1 MAAGHSDVVILRSS
15 PPDRHFAEA
24 EVGLLAMSS
33 MPPPPPAFAAA
44 GSGSARRAGATPPDA
59 DLGVIETNDE
69 ASGAKACCVSRGYF
83 DDPFVKH
90 FARRVPKHPPL
101 INRGYH
107 ARVATVRAV
116 LDAFLDATFDA
127 DRAEDAATSPGGAPV
142 AGAPV
147 ANVTVKKR
155 QIVSLGAGFDAS
167 YFRLRTKDAPEAP
180 SVSLAFVEIDHAVV
194 IATKAAVVNATATLR
209 ASCVGGD
216 GVRRFEDG
224 EENGVKTAHRDGG
237 VLEAFVDGGGYA
249 MCGCDLR
256 DPSALDT
263 ALNDVAGLDPN
274 VPTLFLS
281 ECCLAYLEA
290 NEAEAVIDWAAR
302 WGRPAVQKA
311 TDAGSTR
318 TDDDAAFFP
327 LRAFFAYDPSL
338 TNTSSRDD
346 PFGAQM
352 LVNLKHRGCPLL
364 GAHAVPGADAH
375 VARLKKNGWP
385 RAGAADMLAASA
397 RLVTEDAAEA
407 RRVAFLEPLDELEE
421 YRLIQKHYIVSWGVL
436 GTTSSDVRKNDTRAE
451 SDATRLERVVDRS
464 GDA

>member
-44 GSGSARRAGATPPDA
+44 GSGSARRAGANPPDA

-209 ASCVGGD
+209 ASCVGGV

-224 EENGVKTAHRDGG
+224 EENGVKTVHRDGG

-290 NEAEAVIDWAAR
+290 EEASEVLRWAAS
-302 WGRPAVQKA
+302 WGEGEGEGKSLDLKPP
-311 TDAGSTR
+311 
-318 TDDDAAFFP
+318 P
-327 LRAFFAYDPSL
+327 LRAYFAYDPSL
-338 TNTSSRDD
+338 IGDANDSKTNESARDR
-346 PFGAQM
+346 FGEQM
-352 LVNLKHRGCPLL
+352 LLNLRARGCPLL
-364 GAHAVPGADAH
+364 GAEKTRGVAKH
-375 VARLKKNGWP
+375 VERARRNGWEI
-385 RAGAADMLAASA
+385 AGAVDMLAASK
-397 RLVTEDAAEA
+397 RLAYENPSES
-407 RRVAFLEPLDELEE
+407 RRVAFIEPLDELEE
-421 YRLIQKHYIVSWGVL
+421 YELIQAHYVVSWGVR
-436 GTTSSDVRKNDTRAE
+436 GADD
-451 SDATRLERVVDRS
+451 DAARLERVVDRS
-464 GDA
+464 A

>member
-1 MAAGHSDVVILRSS
+1 
-15 PPDRHFAEA
+15 
-24 EVGLLAMSS
+24 
-33 MPPPPPAFAAA
+33 MPPPPPAFAA
-44 GSGSARRAGATPPDA
+44 GSGSARRAGANPPDA
-59 DLGVIETNDE
+59 DLGVIKTNDE

-216 GVRRFEDG
+216 GVRRLEDG
-224 EENGVKTAHRDGG
+224 EGNGEKTLRRDGG
-237 VLEAFVDGGGYA
+237 VLEAFVDGGGYT

-256 DPSALDT
+256 DCLLYTSPS
-263 ALNDVAGLDPN
+263 P
-274 VPTLFLS
+274 
-281 ECCLAYLEA
+281 
-290 NEAEAVIDWAAR
+290 
-302 WGRPAVQKA
+302 
-311 TDAGSTR
+311 
-318 TDDDAAFFP
+318 
-327 LRAFFAYDPSL
+327 
-338 TNTSSRDD
+338 RD
-346 PFGAQM
+346 
-352 LVNLKHRGCPLL
+352 
-364 GAHAVPGADAH
+364 
-375 VARLKKNGWP
+375 
-385 RAGAADMLAASA
+385 
-397 RLVTEDAAEA
+397 
-407 RRVAFLEPLDELEE
+407 
-421 YRLIQKHYIVSWGVL
+421 
-436 GTTSSDVRKNDTRAE
+436 
-451 SDATRLERVVDRS
+451 
-464 GDA
+464 

>member
-1 MAAGHSDVVILRSS
+1 
-15 PPDRHFAEA
+15 
-24 EVGLLAMSS
+24 MSS

-44 GSGSARRAGATPPDA
+44 GSGSARRAGANPPDA
-59 DLGVIETNDE
+59 DLGVIKTNDE

-127 DRAEDAATSPGGAPV
+127 D
-142 AGAPV
+142 
-147 ANVTVKKR
+147 VTVKKR

-216 GVRRFEDG
+216 GVRRLEDG
-224 EENGVKTAHRDGG
+224 EEDGVKTTRRDGG

-302 WGRPAVQKA
+302 WGRPACQKA
-311 TDAGSTR
+311 PDADSTR

-338 TNTSSRDD
+338 TSTSSRDD

-421 YRLIQKHYIVSWGVL
+421 YRLIQKHYVVSWGVL
-436 GTTSSDVRKNDTRAE
+436 GTTSSDVRKNDARAE

-464 GDA
+464 VQDA

>member
-1 MAAGHSDVVILRSS
+1 
-15 PPDRHFAEA
+15 
-24 EVGLLAMSS
+24 

-44 GSGSARRAGATPPDA
+44 GSGSARRAGANPPDA
-59 DLGVIETNDE
+59 DLGVIKTNDE

-90 FARRVPKHPPL
+90 FARRIPKHPPL

-127 DRAEDAATSPGGAPV
+127 DRAECAATSPGGAPV

-147 ANVTVKKR
+147 TVKNVTVKKR

-216 GVRRFEDG
+216 GVRRLEDG
-224 EENGVKTAHRDGG
+224 EENGEKTLPHRDGG
-237 VLEAFVDGGGYA
+237 VLEAFADGGGYA

-256 DPSALDT
+256 DTNALNT

-290 NEAEAVIDWAAR
+290 KEAAAVIDWAAR
-302 WGRPAVQKA
+302 WGRPACQK
-311 TDAGSTR
+311 TI
-318 TDDDAAFFP
+318 P

-338 TNTSSRDD
+338 TNSSSRDD

-364 GAHAVPGADAH
+364 GAHAVPGAGAH
-375 VARLKKNGWP
+375 KERLKKNGWP

-397 RLVTEDAAEA
+397 RLAAEDAAEA

-421 YRLIQKHYIVSWGVL
+421 YRLIQKHYVVSWGVL
-436 GTTSSDVRKNDTRAE
+436 GTHRSSDESENESEPPE

>member
-1 MAAGHSDVVILRSS
+1 
-15 PPDRHFAEA
+15 
-24 EVGLLAMSS
+24 MSS

-44 GSGSARRAGATPPDA
+44 GSGSARRAGANPPDA
-59 DLGVIETNDE
+59 DLGVIKTNDE

-90 FARRVPKHPPL
+90 FARRIPKHPPL

-127 DRAEDAATSPGGAPV
+127 DRAECAATSPGGAPV

-147 ANVTVKKR
+147 TVKNVTVKKR

-216 GVRRFEDG
+216 GVRRLEDG
-224 EENGVKTAHRDGG
+224 EENGEKTSRRDGG

-256 DPSALDT
+256 DTNALDT

-290 NEAEAVIDWAAR
+290 KEAAAVIDWAAR
-302 WGRPAVQKA
+302 WGRPACQK
-311 TDAGSTR
+311 TI
-318 TDDDAAFFP
+318 P

-338 TNTSSRDD
+338 TNSSSRDD

-364 GAHAVPGADAH
+364 GAHAVPGAGAH

-397 RLVTEDAAEA
+397 RLVAEDAAEA

-421 YRLIQKHYIVSWGVL
+421 YRLIQKHYVVSWGVL
-436 GTTSSDVRKNDTRAE
+436 GTHRSSDESENESEPPE